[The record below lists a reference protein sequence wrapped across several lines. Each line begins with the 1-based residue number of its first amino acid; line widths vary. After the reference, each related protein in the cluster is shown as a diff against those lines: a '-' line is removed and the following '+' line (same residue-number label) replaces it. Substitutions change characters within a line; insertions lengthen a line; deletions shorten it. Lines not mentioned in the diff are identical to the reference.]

1 MPSFD
6 SPDRH
11 GQAEARLR
19 WLEAAQRMSAAVN
32 AVGDLDALLRRL
44 LDEVL
49 TATGAQRGAVFL
61 ADTKR
66 RELRGRVQLGYPP
79 VPPDVP
85 SDAIVRPLFPAPH
98 PDEDIYAAVVR
109 SGEQLVVAATHP
121 ARHRQNVLGL
131 PAAFRVL
138 TPIKYGDETIG
149 VFSAVWTD
157 REDASAEDLALLRL
171 LAEQAGG
178 AVARARL
185 VEAARLAQE
194 QLATGLRNSGTIAY
208 TYDAEGFV
216 DSVVGDVLGVTGWT
230 PEELIGRSVLEF
242 TDHPDHAG
250 MKERIV
256 RRLDG
261 DTEPWQQETFF
272 RQRSGT
278 VIPVLVAGG
287 PRIVEG
293 RTAGGAGVVTNL
305 QRIAEVQAELQ
316 RALALKARAE
326 GAVRTGRAVGHE
338 LGSPLASIMGLVSLL
353 VDDPRLPAD
362 VVYDLR
368 LMGAEVDR
376 AAELLRHFASIARYA
391 EMPSPAGPQLDVRRA
406 ADGAELEDR

>member
-1 MPSFD
+1 
-6 SPDRH
+6 
-11 GQAEARLR
+11 
-19 WLEAAQRMSAAVN
+19 LEATQRMSAAVN
-32 AVGDLDALLRRL
+32 AVGDLEVLLRRL

-49 TATGAQRGAVFL
+49 AATGAQRGAVFL
-61 ADTKR
+61 ADATR
-66 RELRGRVQLGYPP
+66 RELRPRSLAGYPP
-79 VPPDVP
+79 IPPDVP
-85 SDAIVRPLFPAPH
+85 PHFSVRPLFPAPH

-109 SGEQLVVAATHP
+109 SGEQLVVSARHP
-121 ARHRQNVLGL
+121 ARHRPNVLGL

-138 TPIKYGDETIG
+138 TPIKFGDEAIG

-157 REDASAEDLALLRL
+157 RDEASAEDLALLRL

-208 TYDAEGFV
+208 TYDAEGFL
-216 DSVVGDVLGVTGWT
+216 DSVVGDVVGVTGWT
-230 PEELIGRSVLEF
+230 AEELIGRPILEF
-242 TDHPDHAG
+242 TEHADHER
-250 MKERIV
+250 MKERIL

-261 DTEPWQQETFF
+261 DKETWQQETFF
-272 RQRSGT
+272 RQRSGE

-287 PRIVEG
+287 PRVLEG
-293 RTAGGAGVVTNL
+293 RPAGGAGVVTNL
-305 QRIAEVQAELQ
+305 QRLAEVQAELQ
-316 RALALKARAE
+316 RALDLKARAE

-338 LGSPLASIMGLVSLL
+338 LAGPLASIMGLVSLL

-368 LMGAEVDR
+368 LIGEEVDR
-376 AAELLRHFASIARYA
+376 AAELLRHFAGITRYA
-391 EMPSPAGPQLDVRRA
+391 EMPTPAGPQLDVRRA
-406 ADGAELEDR
+406 ADGAECEAG

>member
-1 MPSFD
+1 
-6 SPDRH
+6 
-11 GQAEARLR
+11 
-19 WLEAAQRMSAAVN
+19 MSAAVN
-32 AVGDLDALLRRL
+32 AVGDLEVLLRRL

-49 TATGAQRGAVFL
+49 AATGAQRGAVFL
-61 ADTKR
+61 ADATR
-66 RELRGRVQLGYPP
+66 RELRPRSLAGYPP
-79 VPPDVP
+79 IPPDVP
-85 SDAIVRPLFPAPH
+85 PHFSVRPLFPAPH

-109 SGEQLVVAATHP
+109 SGEQLVVSARHP
-121 ARHRQNVLGL
+121 ARHRPNVLGL

-138 TPIKYGDETIG
+138 TPIKFGDEAIG

-157 REDASAEDLALLRL
+157 RDEASAEDLALLRL

-208 TYDAEGFV
+208 TYDAEGFL
-216 DSVVGDVLGVTGWT
+216 DSVVGDVVGVTGWT
-230 PEELIGRSVLEF
+230 AEELIGRPILEF
-242 TDHPDHAG
+242 TEHADHER
-250 MKERIV
+250 MKERIL

-261 DTEPWQQETFF
+261 DKETWQQETFF
-272 RQRSGT
+272 RQRSGR

-287 PRIVEG
+287 PRVVEG

-305 QRIAEVQAELQ
+305 QRLAEVQAELQ
-316 RALALKARAE
+316 RALASKARAE

-338 LGSPLASIMGLVSLL
+338 LAGPLASIMGLVSLL

-368 LMGAEVDR
+368 LIGEEVDR
-376 AAELLRHFASIARYA
+376 AAELLRHFAGITRYA
-391 EMPSPAGPQLDVRRA
+391 EMPTPAGPQLDVRRA
-406 ADGAELEDR
+406 ADGAECEAG